1 METERKEHDTMK
13 KIKLI
18 ALDMD
23 GTLLNSEKKCSERT
37 KRALIKA
44 QEQGIWIVPTT
55 GRAINGL
62 PQELKDVNVRYGI
75 FCNGASCYDL
85 HKDML
90 MVADHFTVEEAL
102 KLLHIGD
109 KYDASHDVYAGGCGY
124 CEAKYLDHFEE
135 YTNDIE
141 IQNLIRNTRKR
152 LDGSLDEFLLSSG
165 LTVEKVNMFF
175 KDLDERAAAEK
186 EFLAT
191 GLTEPVSA
199 LYNNLE
205 MGKLGVSKGKAMV
218 QLAEKLGIEREEIMA
233 CGDAKNDFS
242 MVKLAGIGV
251 AMKNGI
257 DEIKEIAD
265 YVTDTNDCDGVAK
278 AIEKF
283 ALE

>member
-1 METERKEHDTMK
+1 MK

-37 KRALIKA
+37 MKALTQA
-44 QEQGIWIVPTT
+44 QQQGVWIVPTT

-62 PQELKDVNVRYGI
+62 PKELKDIHVRYGI

-85 HKDML
+85 HENKL
-90 MVADHFTVEEAL
+90 MVANHFTVEEAL
-102 KLLHIGD
+102 TLLHMGD

-135 YTNDIE
+135 YTSDVE

-152 LDGSLDEFLLSSG
+152 LDGTLDDFLLTSG

-175 KDLDERAAAEK
+175 KDLDERAVAEK
-186 EFLAT
+186 EFKAT

-205 MGKLGVSKGKAMV
+205 MGKLGVSKGMAMV
-218 QLAEKLGIEREEIMA
+218 QLAQKLGIEKEEIMA
-233 CGDAKNDFS
+233 CGDAKNDLT
-242 MVKLAGIGV
+242 MIQEAGIGV
-251 AMKNGI
+251 AMQNGVE
-257 DEIKEIAD
+257 EIKNIAD
-265 YVTDTNDCDGVAK
+265 YITDTNDRDGVAK

-283 ALE
+283 VLS